1 MCNFF
6 SFLVNQKM
14 FKASKKQQTIMQY
27 MLAPME
33 KLADS
38 SFRYLCH
45 KYGADLTFTELTRFE
60 TLVKKNKSALKRIV
74 LYDDTPTMI
83 QIMGKNEQKLEE
95 FMSGFSPEKGFQG
108 FNLNLCCPSQTYVKQ
123 GIGSAMI
130 KRPTKIK
137 RMVDIV
143 KNYGYNINI
152 KLRLGVNKTEKKEK
166 VYLSL
171 IEKVDA
177 DFFIVHARHRSES
190 YEIKADWRVFSE
202 CVKTGKDIVANGDIK
217 TKEDVKKMKE
227 IGCVGVMIGRAAMNN
242 PLIFG
247 QLKNM
252 KVPTLK
258 DVRQE
263 YIELCKNREF
273 NLNT

>member
-1 MCNFF
+1 
-6 SFLVNQKM
+6 
-14 FKASKKQQTIMQY
+14 MQY

-38 SFRYLCH
+38 SFRFLCH
-45 KYGADLTFTELTRFE
+45 KYGADLTFTELIRFE

-83 QIMGKNEQKLEE
+83 QIMGKDEQKLEE

-108 FNLNLCCPSQTYVKQ
+108 FNLNLGCPSQTYVKQ

-130 KRPTKIK
+130 KRPTKIQ
-137 RMVDIV
+137 RMVDTI
-143 KNYGYNINI
+143 KNYGFSVNI
-152 KLRLGVNKTEKKEK
+152 KLRLGVNSTEKKDK

-177 DFFIVHARHRSES
+177 DFFVVHARHRSES
-190 YEIKADWRVFSE
+190 YEIKADWSVFSE
-202 CVKTGKDIVANGDIK
+202 CVKTGKDIVANGDIR
-217 TKEDVKKMKE
+217 TKDDVEKMKE
-227 IGCVGVMIGRAAMNN
+227 FGCIGVMIGRAAMNN

-252 KVPTLK
+252 KLPSLA
-258 DVRQE
+258 DVKQE
-263 YIELCKNREF
+263 YISLCKKREF
-273 NLNT
+273 NYSENVLKMLQ

>member
-1 MCNFF
+1 
-6 SFLVNQKM
+6 M
-14 FKASKKQQTIMQY
+14 FKDTKKQQDIMEY

-45 KYGADLTFTELTRFE
+45 KYGADLTFTELVRFE
-60 TLVKKNKSALKRIV
+60 TLVKKNKSALKRIK
-74 LYDDTPTMI
+74 LHDDTPTMI
-83 QIMGKNEQKLEE
+83 QIMGKDEQKLAM
-95 FMSGFSPEKGFQG
+95 FMSDFVPEKGFKG
-108 FNLNLCCPSQTYVKQ
+108 FNLNFGCPSQSYVKQ

-143 KNYGYNINI
+143 KDHGYNVNI
-152 KLRLGVNKTEKKEK
+152 KLRLGVNRTEKKEK
-166 VYLSL
+166 VYLKL

-177 DFFIVHARHRSES
+177 DFFVVHARHRSES
-190 YEIKADWRVFSE
+190 YEIKSDWRVFSE
-202 CVKTGKDIVANGDIK
+202 CVKTGKNIVANGDIR
-217 TKEDVKKMKE
+217 TKEDVDKMKGF
-227 IGCVGVMIGRAAMNN
+227 GCVGVMIGRAAMNN

-252 KVPTLK
+252 KVPSL
-258 DVRQE
+258 DDIRQE
-263 YIELCKNREF
+263 YVELCKNREF
-273 NLNT
+273 NYSENVLKLLR

>member
-1 MCNFF
+1 
-6 SFLVNQKM
+6 M

>member
-1 MCNFF
+1 MVSFF
-6 SFLVNQKM
+6 SFHVNKKM
-14 FKASKKQQTIMQY
+14 FKASKKQQAIMQY

-95 FMSGFSPEKGFQG
+95 FISGFSPEKGFQG

-143 KNYGYNINI
+143 KNYGYNVNI

-171 IEKVDA
+171 IERVDA

-190 YEIKADWRVFSE
+190 YEIKADWGVFSE
-202 CVKTGKDIVANGDIK
+202 CVNTGKDIVANGDIK